1 VKPTRSVNSTV
12 TILRSSRAGSAASA
26 LPQKR
31 NPSGFSWLQF
41 AQTST
46 DTPYDRCGVASS

>member
-1 VKPTRSVNSTV
+1 VNSTV
-12 TILRSSRAGSAASA
+12 TILRSSRAGSAANA
-26 LPQKR
+26 LPHLPQKR

-41 AQTST
+41 EQTST